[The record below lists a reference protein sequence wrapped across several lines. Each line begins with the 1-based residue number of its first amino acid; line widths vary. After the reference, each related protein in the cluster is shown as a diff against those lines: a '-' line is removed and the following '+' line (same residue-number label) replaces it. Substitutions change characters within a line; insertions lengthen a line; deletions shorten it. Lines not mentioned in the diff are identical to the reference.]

1 MPTKRTCVAA
11 VLAATLC
18 LAAAAPAAAK
28 VKPTKQKVV
37 VVVVD
42 MNKIFQE
49 SKLSKQIQAEF
60 KAWDDGIRL
69 QAQPKLDLLKQKQQ
83 ALEAGKATLPEAERT
98 KLEKEIQ
105 GIQQEV
111 SQIQAKAR
119 QEYQE
124 RQNAAAQRMQ
134 AKLAPILEALGAEY
148 GWDVVVSRGEQNILW
163 SSEAVDHTETLMER
177 MNAETPDAPAPAP
190 APAPAAT
197 PAPPGP

>member
-1 MPTKRTCVAA
+1 MPIKRIHFVAA
-11 VLAATLC
+11 LAATLC
-18 LAAAAPAAAK
+18 LALAAPAAAK
-28 VKPTKQKVV
+28 AKPTKQKVV

-60 KAWDDGIRL
+60 KAWDEGIRL

-83 ALEAGKATLPEAERT
+83 ALEAGKTTLPEPEKT
-98 KLEKEIQ
+98 TLEKEIQ

-134 AKLAPILEALGAEY
+134 TKLSPVLEALGSEY
-148 GWDVVVSRGEQNILW
+148 GWDVVVNKGEQNILW

-190 APAPAAT
+190 APAAAA
-197 PAPPGP
+197 PAPPAP